1 MATDNQPRQYYPTE
15 QNPNAP
21 TQQTPQQAVNP
32 GSIQQ
37 KPSQETNPGP
47 IQQRPTDTPVQQNTP
62 TQQTQ
67 TAQTTQERSG
77 GVYKVGDNGQAP
89 KGLSAG
95 DQVVTAGGT
104 YTIMSVNPDGTYRSQ
119 LTNQGQT
126 TANYT
131 GSYSTP
137 NTAPAQPTVPPTG
150 NVYRVGA
157 DGQAPKGLKVG
168 DQVVTGGGTYIITAV
183 NADGTYQSQLSNQ
196 GQTTANY
203 GGSYTSMTPPSGNT
217 YRVGAD
223 GKAPPGLN
231 VGDMVVTGGGTY
243 IIDAVN
249 RDGTYVTT
257 LIDANTGTGNYRG
270 EYARDPNLPAARTNP
285 AENMK
290 ALLDQWRAA
299 AQQQAEGRI
308 DYTVEQGV
316 TDLTRAMEDAQPQ
329 FQEQLNKNDIDT
341 ARALD
346 NSAMYAEARGDR
358 GGIGQAQYN
367 EIQAA
372 ALKNR
377 QAVYSAQ
384 TKLATDTARQIQDL
398 RLKGEFDKADKLLEL
413 SQNYLAQLIS
423 LEQWGAQ
430 WDTTQEQMAQELEQW
445 AKNYEL
451 QRANVTGVMNDGT
464 PTRAAVNDERD
475 RAADVASA
483 LLKVGVMPN
492 QSQLDA
498 LGMTSDQASAYI
510 MAQGLRSY
518 GSGGGGGGRSG
529 GGGGGGGGSN
539 AASATPTSSST
550 PTTSQKSITSGAD
563 FVLTWA
569 TISKSIDNGDP
580 KSTVEAAIQSALDSG
595 LISASAAEY
604 LRQKNNNR

>member
-1 MATDNQPRQYYPTE
+1 
-15 QNPNAP
+15 
-21 TQQTPQQAVNP
+21 
-32 GSIQQ
+32 
-37 KPSQETNPGP
+37 
-47 IQQRPTDTPVQQNTP
+47 
-62 TQQTQ
+62 
-67 TAQTTQERSG
+67 
-77 GVYKVGDNGQAP
+77 
-89 KGLSAG
+89 
-95 DQVVTAGGT
+95 
-104 YTIMSVNPDGTYRSQ
+104 
-119 LTNQGQT
+119 
-126 TANYT
+126 
-131 GSYSTP
+131 
-137 NTAPAQPTVPPTG
+137 
-150 NVYRVGA
+150 
-157 DGQAPKGLKVG
+157 
-168 DQVVTGGGTYIITAV
+168 
-183 NADGTYQSQLSNQ
+183 
-196 GQTTANY
+196 
-203 GGSYTSMTPPSGNT
+203 
-217 YRVGAD
+217 
-223 GKAPPGLN
+223 
-231 VGDMVVTGGGTY
+231 
-243 IIDAVN
+243 
-249 RDGTYVTT
+249 
-257 LIDANTGTGNYRG
+257 
-270 EYARDPNLPAARTNP
+270 
-285 AENMK
+285 
-290 ALLDQWRAA
+290 
-299 AQQQAEGRI
+299 
-308 DYTVEQGV
+308 
-316 TDLTRAMEDAQPQ
+316 
-329 FQEQLNKNDIDT
+329 
-341 ARALD
+341 
-346 NSAMYAEARGDR
+346 MYAEARGDR

-518 GSGGGGGGRSG
+518 GSGGGSKP
-529 GGGGGGGGSN
+529 N
-539 AASATPTSSST
+539 PTPNPDSPPNPNPT
-550 PTTSQKSITSGAD
+550 PATSQKSITSGAD

-580 KSTVEAAIQSALDSG
+580 KSTVAAAIQSALDSG

>member
-1 MATDNQPRQYYPTE
+1 
-15 QNPNAP
+15 
-21 TQQTPQQAVNP
+21 
-32 GSIQQ
+32 
-37 KPSQETNPGP
+37 
-47 IQQRPTDTPVQQNTP
+47 
-62 TQQTQ
+62 
-67 TAQTTQERSG
+67 
-77 GVYKVGDNGQAP
+77 
-89 KGLSAG
+89 
-95 DQVVTAGGT
+95 
-104 YTIMSVNPDGTYRSQ
+104 
-119 LTNQGQT
+119 
-126 TANYT
+126 
-131 GSYSTP
+131 
-137 NTAPAQPTVPPTG
+137 
-150 NVYRVGA
+150 
-157 DGQAPKGLKVG
+157 
-168 DQVVTGGGTYIITAV
+168 
-183 NADGTYQSQLSNQ
+183 
-196 GQTTANY
+196 
-203 GGSYTSMTPPSGNT
+203 
-217 YRVGAD
+217 
-223 GKAPPGLN
+223 
-231 VGDMVVTGGGTY
+231 MVVTGGGTY

-299 AQQQAEGRI
+299 AQQQVAGQI

-316 TDLTRAMEDAQPQ
+316 IDANRTLEDAQPQ

-384 TKLATDTARQIQDL
+384 TKLATDTARWIQDM

-451 QRANVTGVMNDGT
+451 QRANITGVMNDGT

-539 AASATPTSSST
+539 AASATPTSSSN